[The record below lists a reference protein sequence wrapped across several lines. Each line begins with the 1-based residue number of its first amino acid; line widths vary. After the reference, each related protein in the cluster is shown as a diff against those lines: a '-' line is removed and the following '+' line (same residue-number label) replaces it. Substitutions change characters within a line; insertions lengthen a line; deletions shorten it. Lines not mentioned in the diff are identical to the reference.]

1 MGLLRAYFM
10 TSEVPKGFS
19 ATTRLGE
26 NFLLVR
32 NRPKWIK
39 GANLRKVDMNM
50 MYTVPKLELSLIIHS
65 LHLITVI
72 LASNVVIHKELKK
85 IFSCKALNEEIIFE
99 AP

>member
-1 MGLLRAYFM
+1 
-10 TSEVPKGFS
+10 
-19 ATTRLGE
+19 
-26 NFLLVR
+26 
-32 NRPKWIK
+32 
-39 GANLRKVDMNM
+39 MNM